1 MLIVRYG
8 DRMYDCPNYS
18 LIDTYVCMWVL
29 LYVCRSRDGAG
40 GRRVPYTMVW
50 FGTGMYAAHCTA
62 LCCTLLYCTVLEYRT
77 VQRSE

>member
-40 GRRVPYTMVW
+40 GRRVRYGMVW
-50 FGTGMYAAHCTA
+50 HGYVCSPLHCI
-62 LCCTLLYCTVLEYRT
+62 VLYRT